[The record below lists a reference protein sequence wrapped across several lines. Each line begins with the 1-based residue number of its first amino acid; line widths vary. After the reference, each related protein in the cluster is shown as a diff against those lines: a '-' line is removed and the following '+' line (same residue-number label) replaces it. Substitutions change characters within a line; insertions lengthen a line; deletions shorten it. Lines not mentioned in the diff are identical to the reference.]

1 MFFIN
6 KKFLII
12 LLAIVFI
19 LLWANFQFRS
29 NISLPSAKTF
39 TITKGEGLTTIADN
53 LDKEG
58 IISSPFWFK
67 VYATIEGKHDN
78 FLAGTFFLPQKINI
92 KTLVKML
99 TSEKFMQLES
109 QITLIEGWDEN
120 EIAAYL
126 ADKQLVVK
134 KDFLKF
140 SKNNWLS
147 ADYTFLKDKPVGAD
161 LEGYFYP
168 DTYRIYQSATIEEIV
183 RKILDNFDKKLTPEL
198 RAKIKKQNKTIFQI
212 MTMASIIEKEMPG
225 AEDRKIAAGIF
236 WKRIKEGIP
245 LQSDATINYITQ
257 KGMAQPAY
265 KDLDIENAYNTY
277 KHYGLPPGPICNPGL
292 DAIIAAIEPT
302 ATPYYYFLT
311 AKTGEAIFS
320 KTYEE
325 HLRNKQKYLN

>member
-1 MFFIN
+1 MFFIS

-19 LLWANFQFRS
+19 FLWANFQFHS
-29 NISLPSAKTF
+29 NISLPTTKTF
-39 TITKGEGLTTIADN
+39 TIIKGDGLTIIADKLEN
-53 LDKEG
+53 EG

-67 VYATIEGKHDN
+67 VYAIIEGKHDN

-126 ADKQLVVK
+126 ASKQLATE

-147 ADYTFLKDKPVGAD
+147 ADYAFLKDKPANAD

-183 RKILDNFDKKLTPEL
+183 RKILNNFDKKLTPAL
-198 RAKIKKQNKTIFQI
+198 RAEIKKQNKTIFQI
-212 MTMASIIEKEMPG
+212 LTLASIIEKEMNG
-225 AEDRKIAAGIF
+225 AENRKIAAGIF

-245 LQSDATINYITQ
+245 LQSDATINYFTR
-257 KGMAQPAY
+257 KGMTQPTY
-265 KDLDIENAYNTY
+265 KDLEIENAYNTY
-277 KHYGLPPGPICNPGL
+277 KHYGLPPGPICNPGI
-292 DAIIAAIEPT
+292 DAIIAAIEPI

-311 AKTGEAIFS
+311 TKTGEVIFS

-325 HLRNKQKYLN
+325 HLKNKQKYLN